1 MCSSCLVQPHS
12 VLPARR
18 EPESSWKDHL
28 PEQGQ
33 GTDPTWWRQG
43 TYIQLCE
50 DTYAVEQT
58 SWYATNSHTRMKF
71 CVVSARC
78 DPTVLDATSVQ

>member
-1 MCSSCLVQPHS
+1 MFYQLEENLSPLGKTIYQSKV
-12 VLPARR
+12 
-18 EPESSWKDHL
+18 K
-28 PEQGQ
+28 GQ
-33 GTDPTWWRQG
+33 IQLGGDKVYM
-43 TYIQLCE
+43 YIQLCE

-71 CVVSARC
+71 CVVSARY